1 VLTALARGAG
11 ARSCSSLDWAGAM
24 ASAARP
30 RRFVS
35 LWELPATQ
43 LEGLSVA
50 ALHGGGYRAV
60 AVSAEADTTQPEGC
74 GASRLSHARG
84 LTAAHAFRS
93 TGAGDADGGAVGRTD
108 AWRDKGFAS
117 VDEWRAHT
125 RSDLYRLNLHRRASG
140 RAPLTG
146 TLKPCRALAFAL

>member
-1 VLTALARGAG
+1 
-11 ARSCSSLDWAGAM
+11 M

-43 LEGLSVA
+43 LEGVSVA
-50 ALHGGGYRAV
+50 ALHGSGYRAV
-60 AVSAEADTTQPEGC
+60 AASAEAEAVQPDGC
-74 GASRLSHARG
+74 GAPRLSHGRTLTTTLAR
-84 LTAAHAFRS
+84 RS
-93 TGAGDADGGAVGRTD
+93 AGAGSGAGDADGGAVGRTD
-108 AWRDKGFAS
+108 AWREKGFAS

-125 RSDLYRLNLHRRASG
+125 RSDLYRLNLHRRAGG

-146 TLKPCRALAFAL
+146 TLVPRHALALRRP

>member
-1 VLTALARGAG
+1 MT
-11 ARSCSSLDWAGAM
+11 
-24 ASAARP
+24 SAARP

-43 LEGLSVA
+43 FEGISVA
-50 ALHGGGYRAV
+50 ALHGSGYRAV
-60 AVSAEADTTQPEGC
+60 AVSAEAEAAQPEGC
-74 GASRLSHARG
+74 GAPLTSHARVPN
-84 LTAAHAFRS
+84 AALARRS
-93 TGAGDADGGAVGRTD
+93 ADAGSGAGEADGGAVGRTD
-108 AWRDKGFAS
+108 AWREKGFAS

-146 TLKPCRALAFAL
+146 TFEPCRALAFVP